1 MREDPN
7 SVEFPRDQGLSLGLG
22 LELGDFQSQWAND
35 KGEADPYVR
44 TALASGDIDALM
56 VALAPSRLFIA
67 LVAETAG
74 ESSEGDKNSDMSVAC
89 LLASDGRLGLLC
101 FTGIDALTRWNP
113 NARPVPISA
122 PDAAEAALDENA
134 QGIII
139 DLAGAHSATL
149 VLADV
154 VKLSA
159 KDQRARAVLLLRE
172 RLAEWGEQIDFELR
186 KDGVLQV
193 EVPDFLMEQVEKIV
207 QTDSALHS
215 FAPAGIAIRA
225 QGSGGAV

>member
-1 MREDPN
+1 MHEHPN
-7 SVEFPRDQGLSLGLG
+7 SGEIALDQGPG
-22 LELGDFQSQWAND
+22 LGDFQTQWAKD
-35 KGEADPYVR
+35 KGEADPHVR
-44 TALASGDIDALM
+44 AALATGDINAIMAALT
-56 VALAPSRLFIA
+56 PSRLFIA
-67 LVAETAG
+67 LVAQAAG
-74 ESSEGDKNSDMSVAC
+74 EPGEGEKHSDMSVAC

-101 FTGIDALTRWNP
+101 FTGLDALTQWNP
-113 NARPVPISA
+113 DARPVPILA

-159 KDQRARAVLLLRE
+159 KDQRARAALLLRE
-172 RLAEWGEQIDFELR
+172 RLAERGEYIVFEHR

-193 EVPDFLMEQVEKIV
+193 EVPELLMDTVERIV

-215 FAPAGIAIRA
+215 FAPAGIAIRTR
-225 QGSGGAV
+225 GSGAAV